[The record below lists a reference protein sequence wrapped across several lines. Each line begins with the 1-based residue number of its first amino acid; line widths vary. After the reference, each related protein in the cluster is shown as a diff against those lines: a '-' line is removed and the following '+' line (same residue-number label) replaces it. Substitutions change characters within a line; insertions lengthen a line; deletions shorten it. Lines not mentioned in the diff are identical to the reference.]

1 MKVFKNKIRFSFG
14 ITIFLIAAVFSAISF
29 FSCEVGLGGAVD
41 TQPPSITI
49 TNPPVSAVIRDNFA
63 LSGTYNDDGKIAS
76 VTALLSRTDNK
87 GKSIPLNDFTLETD
101 PDHRTGGTWTIPVK
115 VLSSSKQKL
124 IADGTYQAKITIKDT
139 SGRTTIQNTTFT
151 IDNTPPVL
159 IIQRPATDISVINE
173 DELDTF
179 GKTLSL
185 EGRAADDND
194 IDHIDVKFYSDQEKT
209 NLIHTVTLK
218 NVPLSIAL
226 DVAKWGEENHNYE
239 TIYGSDTQ
247 QGPKKLYCS
256 IEAFDSAQ
264 RYPADGSAQTDADK
278 NGNCANEYYLYNDV
292 AASSIANYKVT
303 ELYSIMSGNYTGDGS
318 RSVDDIIASVKE
330 VLDSL
335 KKDSGKFRLNPLNN
349 PTYKLSGYN
358 SMEDFITFEDSSITL
373 DIEPGLDGIALNR
386 STIKPYFYKLDN
398 SGNITGGK
406 IYPRASDYTIT
417 GAASYKIAIK
427 MTRKDQNNQRMP
439 FGKYLVGVE
448 GYDLAAPDPNE
459 LIAESLAA
467 DAKGYPI
474 DIQSVGAAPEL
485 TVNYKVNGNDVSGNI
500 ITVPKYKA
508 NSTTNSEITLNC
520 QIVSGQ
526 DIQSFQ
532 ILLDT
537 IDLNVTEANLVKD
550 TAAST
555 DDTFVYNYTK
565 TLKFTDYPSI
575 GLTASKE
582 HTITITASN
591 GSPATDRKTFMYD
604 VEGPAVEIRDVSP
617 IAYKDFDSNG
627 DPVTDATEYL
637 NGSNISFTVS
647 FTDDYTGVDKTKNKP
662 KIEFIQGGEVKSTI
676 ASNITTFPYHVSDAD
691 TTGLAQGPASIRV
704 TAYDVAGNKTVV
716 ESNFEI
722 DQSTDYP
729 VILTDDNSITN
740 TWAQISNKNDIYR
753 LNVFNQGSQF
763 LLKLIDDDGLKNYSV
778 YSVKV
783 TSDDGSETQPTEP
796 DSDANEKQIK
806 GTKTQFAWTLPK
818 DAGFYKIWLEVTDIL
833 DNKKVVGPFFVQI
846 ASGMPVMFVENETY
860 ITTVTDTSALSSN
873 AKKAPL
879 KVEITIES
887 TEGPFVIKRSET
899 TLGANDYIQ
908 DSSGNNI
915 TSVTAAAGG
924 TTKIT
929 DYYQIPSGHT
939 DGEYQI
945 KYYVTDSNG
954 NPGTKT
960 ATYKLDK
967 TQPTISS
974 FKFGTEALNE
984 NKWYQSESMELN
996 ITASDGTNSARSE
1009 ISTIEYSLDDTNW
1022 TALTKNNN
1030 VYTRTVN
1037 FVNGRNTLYLRAI
1050 DNAGNL
1056 KKYSKEVKIDVT
1068 SPEFAINHSGN
1079 YIYIN
1084 KNDAAQSLI
1093 LYGTYKDEQ
1102 SGVDELSVKID
1113 GQSATVKYY
1122 DGNAETAP
1130 DTESSYKAYSNV
1142 PDKTKIKFW
1151 RAVFTSTQLNNAFPK
1166 DAQGKVTTPTQQLL
1180 ISGKNLCNPAISILS
1195 SAIPNITVMMDIDD
1209 PYFQNIDIRSDTS
1222 KGVYKKSETQYFV
1235 GTTLGNTFTISGIAK
1250 DDTSGVQKVTC
1261 KIGDA
1266 SPVTTTTAGW
1276 SFTIDLP
1283 STDGAAKDIVLTVY
1297 DNAGNPKANSTI
1309 TVTVDNTAPKGLHLI
1324 DSKDKN
1330 LVFRI
1335 GQQDNDDI
1343 APGNA
1348 LWDNS
1353 LDKDVGGKYSH
1364 GTFGNS
1370 TTIQVRGN
1378 FEEAET
1384 ASGIA
1389 MIYYKVYSDEP
1400 ASSTNAN
1407 ETFETLKTDVLTN
1420 YTGRISP
1427 ITEQNKLA
1435 AEVRRVFYNVKQVN
1449 GAPDQSAIFE
1459 DSTQLPN
1466 SLKNGYYK
1474 YYKNIGA
1481 NFNETISGF
1490 AEGQNFLVLV
1500 AVDNV
1505 GNATVDFAKVN
1516 YNGTDTYFPCYSLN
1530 VDKQPPSSIVT
1541 RKDDGTAA
1549 SGIIYSNGTNAIK
1562 LWGTVSD
1569 TATNEDA
1576 RSGIRSFVISRD
1588 GVNTTISAI
1597 VRAVRTQADS
1607 EGNPADPAAVITL
1620 AASDPTLRIWEVNDI
1635 SSLLPST
1642 DGTVSISATATDN
1655 AGTGNTT
1662 PGVVATV
1669 TVDTTAP
1676 TITVTM
1682 PDDADASATGTQV
1695 NGTISISGT
1704 AEDNNIVSGAEA
1716 IYFKQQTAN
1725 PGAITKNTT
1734 EAQMTTAGWTK
1745 VTATGSGTSNWSF
1758 SGINTTAFADGTTW
1772 FTVAIKDV
1780 AGNLGY
1786 STPQSI
1792 DIKQDSDRP
1801 VITVS
1806 QFKKDTVTTL
1816 RIKNVYGSLSDDDG
1830 NIKKMWYWS
1839 TQGQSAPTVA
1849 PTATDNKG
1857 WTVIPVNGGSWSVDS
1872 EENDGS
1878 TTWYFAIQDNSGK
1891 IFYTNAT
1898 NSLNRPYIKYSGN
1911 DPKQDN
1917 TEGISFKYDT
1927 NPPAVT
1933 SLKLYRAA
1941 TGTTL
1946 TAAQIKT
1953 NDTDQNADN
1962 NPEWSNLSS
1971 IAFGGNYNVLYAK
1984 IEVEEGTGMKELAPA
1999 NGSTPASIPLTI
2011 SYKNSSVTYDKV
2023 ALNRSGSV
2031 YTYYVGP
2038 IVMDTEETEPHEFK
2052 VTVED
2057 DVGNKG
2063 FITRNII
2070 IDNTAPTEIS
2080 NVKPGKQEV
2089 ANGVVNFRGSMKDND
2104 NGSGIRIKKNY
2115 EGTILEQDY
2124 GVEFF
2129 IPTDTQ
2135 FNTYKNNPAGIT
2147 SDWLKPTTKG
2157 SASWEIE
2164 FDNLGTMMGYN
2175 ASTYSV
2181 SDDFDDYETIKGS
2194 NGNSGSGL
2202 YDIPVWFRLTDE
2214 VGNVGYNTAN
2224 SIRYDPNADRPSVQI
2239 TYPSHEQGKEYI
2251 QMGGTITISGMAN
2264 DDDGISAVYLQ
2275 FDMDGDGEWEN
2286 GVDVNGCPYETSG
2299 DDNVLVDIPRNAGQK
2314 GILANGT
2321 KSWYYTINVSQL
2333 SGLKFDT
2340 DGKTLNVRAIA
2351 IEKDTD
2357 KEENDYLYSAWSD
2370 TLHISVNNT
2379 IPNFTNI
2386 KLKRFGTAPTTSDVD
2401 TKTADAEQDYTPD
2414 MYLKGSETD
2423 WYFTGQ
2429 VVVSGEAKVALL
2441 TSTAAGLITKKSTDE
2456 KTMYFA
2462 IHISANNQNGG
2473 WSTNL
2478 HAEDN
2483 TTGTPNIN
2491 NYNNISI
2498 NIDSQAPEFPDTKT
2512 VNLKTEIKLYK
2523 GDYGKTELS
2532 SANKVQDS
2540 NSWFAFAG
2548 KITEAGSGFSR
2559 LAFYYE
2565 RKGAGSD
2572 TADRVYNPMEAHGAD
2587 NTANRTDL
2595 VASAQNGKVYINGE
2609 GLPALYITGATRS
2622 EENSITAAVLK
2633 NNANIRVGGLIKI
2646 GGVYRR
2652 IESIDDR
2659 DSVGKITFTP
2669 SCSKSYTTAE
2679 VIYAMVVDNTGE
2691 SREGNTIKL
2700 DDGDGM
2706 VESYQKSG
2714 TNYIWD
2720 ATISSKNI
2728 PDGPIEIHCVAFDVA
2743 GNSAHG
2749 YTTTAVSNN
2758 PPRITKVM
2766 LGTDLNSDTYYNL
2779 DKEFSPFYALEGN
2792 DTTNGT
2798 DIWNLDAKIGTEY
2811 WKAKKDLVVIPEF
2824 VGGSGTIYYT
2834 YSKNTSGTGLTE
2846 AETGSLSG
2854 TPTIAALVDSYEKI
2868 VTDAAPTTAANLSA
2882 SGDNKTGAIILKND
2896 SSTDGL
2902 GKIKTSTGE
2911 DGINVYRF
2919 SFWDSTESCTPGSTS
2934 QWTVLNATFKQDL
2947 VDNKAPTGEI
2957 TPFYWESLTKNSVYS
2972 SKANVTSVAD
2982 LEGHIELEDD
2992 LPASFTAA
3000 NGEYDNQPKVSGK
3013 IKIEGTAFDETIL
3026 DLIVVTFANKS
3037 VTATYHSDTKTWTNN
3052 NTAGTLE
3059 ISIVDDDGPTQAG
3072 HSVKWTVIADT
3083 TKVNNNSVCAN
3094 DQQINLTIYDAKPNQ
3109 ETGINYYVDI
3119 VPYITGIKTSNRTKS
3134 GLKDNNIRSA
3144 SGKYSIMY
3152 ATNTSALTF
3161 ADDFITINGFNLNP
3175 GADDIR
3181 VVSSTDVS
3189 TITVTNASGTKAT
3202 RKAAATSP
3210 YTSVSISNVIGKSGY
3225 LEIFVKN
3232 GNTNTYVRSLN
3243 NINKNDAY
3251 GTAKNSADEQLTA
3264 TNATVT
3270 DYNKAYNRE
3279 PDYYTT
3285 KNVQLTDDRYLLM
3298 FDMHTAKTPSGT
3310 DQWKDL
3316 KNAFYPVMIMNGD
3329 NPVFGYMNGS
3339 GGPDVNPGTTRG
3351 TGAGTYQ
3358 ASHAM
3363 PQRAEFDGTSGA
3375 EVYTE
3380 YLIKASAWDGM
3391 GMAVDEGGRYYNVSS
3406 YNRDEA
3412 AMSLIYDR
3420 YAELYTNQG
3429 LGWGA
3434 GTGYSNYPNGG
3445 NWSYSANNNAITLD
3459 SMNYNGGVLLGR
3471 YMYPKLIANG
3481 NSKTGIAKVY
3491 MAYYDE
3497 GTSGIAFRNF
3507 QIAAGTPSYNLS
3519 ANNISFTYNAS
3530 ITTYPRY
3537 SNTSDG
3543 TAVNVYTITGT
3554 TNYDGQYVNISGN
3567 YYKLTRTTYYE
3578 RRTTTQSYYYTVE
3591 GYTGNTSFTSNTYT
3605 LTISAP
3611 QGFTQLYSG
3620 GTDNS
3625 GDAYMQYVNFTENAN
3640 YDTSADA
3647 GRLTA
3652 VAKGSRYYD
3661 MAVTSDNHVVI
3672 VYYDED
3678 AAKLKLIYST
3688 NAIDGSSPTTT
3699 VTWATSSV
3707 IFPDYVGTY
3716 CSMTLDSSNG
3726 IHIAA
3731 FDAGEADLKYFY
3743 LPGYSSTNLTDFTID
3758 ATGSVGHWT
3767 GIAICNDSDNTELYG
3782 KPVISYFNSTE
3793 TGSRESIKVAYP
3805 KAEVG
3810 SIQTGIDANCYTT
3823 GNWEYMTVPAITPPQ
3838 GGDSKFQK
3846 VCIGFDTKGVPV
3858 LGYCATNLEFGK
3870 QLSE

>member
-115 VLSSSKQKL
+115 VLSSSNQKL

-139 SGRTTIQNTTFT
+139 SGRVTVQNTTFT
-151 IDNTPPVL
+151 IDNTPPIL

-330 VLDSL
+330 VLDNL

-358 SMEDFITFEDSSITL
+358 SMEDFITFQDSSITL

-386 STIKPYFYKLDN
+386 STIKPYFYKLDD

-406 IYPRASDYTIT
+406 IYPRTEDYTIT

-427 MTRKDQNNQRMP
+427 MTRKDNSNHSMSY
-439 FGKYLVGVE
+439 GKYLVGVE
-448 GYDLAAPDPNE
+448 GYDLASPDPNP
-459 LIAESLAA
+459 LITESLPA

-485 TVNYKVNGNDVSGNI
+485 TVSYKVNGADVSGNI
-500 ITVPKYKA
+500 ITVPKLKA
-508 NSTTNSEITLNC
+508 NGTDNSEITLNC
-520 QIVSGQ
+520 QIVSSQ
-526 DIQSFQ
+526 DIDSFK
-532 ILLDT
+532 ITLDT
-537 IDLNVTEANLVKD
+537 IDLNVTKANLVKD
-550 TAAST
+550 NAAST
-555 DDTFVYNYTK
+555 DDTFVYNFTK

-575 GLTASKE
+575 GLTESKE

-637 NGSNISFTVS
+637 NGNNISFTVS

-662 KIEFIQGGEVKSTI
+662 KIEFIQGEVVKSTI

-740 TWAQISNKNDIYR
+740 TWAQISNKNDTYR

-783 TSDDGSETQPTEP
+783 TSDDGSEAQPTEP

-806 GTKTQFAWTLPK
+806 GTKTLFAWTLPK

-860 ITTVTDTSALSSN
+860 VTTVTDTNALASN

-899 TLGANDYIQ
+899 TVGTNDYIK

-915 TSVTAAAGG
+915 TSVQATAGG

-939 DGEYQI
+939 DGEYKI

-954 NPGTKT
+954 NPGTT
-960 ATYKLDK
+960 PATYKLDK

-974 FKFGTEALNE
+974 FKFGTETLNE

-1009 ISTIEYSLDDTNW
+1009 ISTVEYSLDDTNW
-1022 TALTKNNN
+1022 TALTKQND
-1030 VYTRTVN
+1030 VYKRTVN
-1037 FVNGRNTLYLRAI
+1037 FVNGKNTLYLRVI

-1130 DTESSYKAYSNV
+1130 DTESSYKIYSV
-1142 PDKTKIKFW
+1142 VSDKSKIKFW
-1151 RAVFTSTQLNNAFPK
+1151 RAVFTSEQLNAAFPK
-1166 DAQGKVTTPTQQLL
+1166 NDKGEIPNPTQPLV
-1180 ISGKNLCNPAISILS
+1180 ISGKNLCNPAISVLS
-1195 SAIPNITVMMDIDD
+1195 SSIPNITVMMDIDD
-1209 PYFQNIDIRSDTS
+1209 PYFQNIDIKSETL
-1222 KGVYKKSETQYFV
+1222 KGVYKKSETEYFV
-1235 GTTLGNTFTISGIAK
+1235 GTTLGQTFTISGIAK
-1250 DDTSGVQKVTC
+1250 DATAGVQKVTC
-1261 KIGDA
+1261 KVGDA
-1266 SPVTTTTAGW
+1266 DPEETTSAGW
-1276 SFTIDLP
+1276 LFPIDLP
-1283 STDGAAKDIVLTVY
+1283 STDGASKDIVLTVY
-1297 DNAGNPKANSTI
+1297 DNAGNQKANSTI

-1330 LVFRI
+1330 LAFRI

-1389 MIYYKVYSDEP
+1389 MIYYKVYTDEP

-1427 ITEQNKLA
+1427 ITEQDKLA

-1449 GAPDQSAIFE
+1449 GVPDQSAIFE

-1490 AEGQNFLVLV
+1490 TEGQNFLVLV

-1505 GNATVDFAKVN
+1505 GNAAVDVAQVN

-1530 VDKQPPSSIVT
+1530 VDKQPPSNIVT

-1549 SGIIYSNGTNAIK
+1549 SGIIYSNKTNAIK

-1569 TATNEDA
+1569 TATDADA
-1576 RSGIRSFVISRD
+1576 RSGIRSFVLSRD
-1588 GVNTTISAI
+1588 GVSTTISAI
-1597 VRAVRTQADS
+1597 VRAVRTQADD

-1682 PDDADASATGTQV
+1682 PDDADASANGTQV
-1695 NGTISISGT
+1695 NGTIKITGT

-1725 PGAITKNTT
+1725 PGAVTKNTT
-1734 EAQMTTAGWTK
+1734 QAQMTSAGWTK
-1745 VTATGSGTSNWSF
+1745 VTASAAGTSNWSF

-1780 AGNLGY
+1780 AGNIAY

-1839 TQGQSAPTVA
+1839 TQGQSAPNVA
-1849 PTATDNKG
+1849 PTATDNKE
-1857 WTVIPVNGGSWSVDS
+1857 WIVIPVNGGSWSVDS

-1878 TTWYFAIQDNSGK
+1878 TTWYFAVQDNSGK

-1898 NSLNRPYIKYSGN
+1898 DSLDRPYIKYN
-1911 DPKQDN
+1911 DNAQKQDN
-1917 TEGISFKYDT
+1917 TDGISFKYDT
-1927 NPPAVT
+1927 NPPTVT

-1953 NDTDQNADN
+1953 NDTDQNAAN
-1962 NPEWSNLSS
+1962 NPEWSNLSG

-2023 ALNRSGSV
+2023 ALSRSGSE
-2031 YTYYVGP
+2031 YIYYIGP

-2080 NVKPGKQEV
+2080 NVKPGKLEV

-2104 NGSGIRIKKNY
+2104 NGSGIRIKKNS

-2129 IPTDTQ
+2129 IPTDSQ
-2135 FNTYKNNPAGIT
+2135 FETYKNNPAGIT
-2147 SDWLKPTTKG
+2147 SGWLKPTTKG

-2164 FDNLGTMMGYN
+2164 FENLGTLMGYN
-2175 ASTYSV
+2175 ASNFSV
-2181 SDDFDDYETIKGS
+2181 GEDFDGYETT
-2194 NGNSGSGL
+2194 SGSDL

-2214 VGNVGYNTAN
+2214 VGNVGYNIAN

-2275 FDMDGDGEWEN
+2275 FDMDGDGTWEN
-2286 GVDVNGCPYETSG
+2286 GAGVTGCPYETSG
-2299 DDNVLVDIPRNAGQK
+2299 DDNVLVDIPSNDGQK

-2333 SGLKFDT
+2333 SGLKYDT
-2340 DGKTLNVRAIA
+2340 DHKTLNVRAIA

-2357 KEENDYLYSAWSD
+2357 KEEDDYLYSAWSD

-2386 KLKRFGTAPTTSDVD
+2386 KLKRFATAPTAADVD
-2401 TKTADAEQDYTPD
+2401 TKGADAEQDYTPD

-2429 VVVSGEAKVALL
+2429 VVVSGEAKVSLL
-2441 TSTAAGLITKKSTDE
+2441 TSTAIGLITKKSADE
-2456 KTMYFA
+2456 KIMYFA
-2462 IHISANNQNGG
+2462 IPISANNQNGG

-2478 HAEDN
+2478 HTEDN
-2483 TTGTPNIN
+2483 TTGTPNVN

-2498 NIDSQAPEFPDTKT
+2498 NIDSQAPEFSDTKT
-2512 VNLKTEIKLYK
+2512 VNSKTEIKLYK

-2540 NSWFAFAG
+2540 NSWFTFAG
-2548 KITEAGSGFSR
+2548 KITETGSGFSR

-2565 RKGAGSD
+2565 RKGAGND
-2572 TADRVYNPMEAHGAD
+2572 TADRVYNPMEAHGTN

-2633 NNANIRVGGLIKI
+2633 NNANVRVGGLVKI

-2659 DSVGKITFTP
+2659 DTDGKITFTP
-2669 SCSKSYTTAE
+2669 SCSKSYTTVE
-2679 VIYAMVVDNTGE
+2679 VIYAMVIDNTGE

-2749 YTTTAVSNN
+2749 YTTTSVSNN

-2779 DKEFSPFYALEGN
+2779 DKEFSSFYALEGN

-2811 WKAKKDLVVIPEF
+2811 WKAKKDLIVIPEF

-2868 VTDAAPTTAANLSA
+2868 VTDAAPTIAAPLSA

-2934 QWTVLNATFKQDL
+2934 QWTVLNATFRQDL

-3083 TKVNNNSVCAN
+3083 TKVNTNSVCAN

-3144 SGKYSIMY
+3144 SGKYSIMN
-3152 ATNTSALTF
+3152 AANTSAATY
-3161 ADDFITINGFNLNP
+3161 AADFIEINGFNLNP
-3175 GADDIR
+3175 DANGIR
-3181 VVSSTDVS
+3181 VVSSADAS
-3189 TITVTNASGTKAT
+3189 TITVTNGSGTKAT
-3202 RKAAATSP
+3202 RNAAAVSP

-3251 GTAKNSADEQLTA
+3251 GTAKNASGVQLTN
-3264 TNATVT
+3264 TNAQVT
-3270 DYNKAYNRE
+3270 DYSKGYNRE

-3298 FDMHTAKTPSGT
+3298 FDMHTARTPSGKNT
-3310 DQWKDL
+3310 WKDL
-3316 KNAFYPVMIMNGD
+3316 KNAYYPVMVMNGD

-3339 GGPDVNPGTTRG
+3339 GGPSNDTGTEAG
-3351 TGAGTYQ
+3351 TGAGGYYP
-3358 ASHAM
+3358 SHAM
-3363 PQRAEFDGTSGA
+3363 PQRAEFNGSSGA
-3375 EVYTE
+3375 EIYTE
-3380 YLIKASAWDGM
+3380 YLIKASAWDAM
-3391 GMAVDEGGRYYNVSS
+3391 GMAVDEGGRYYNITS
-3406 YNRDEA
+3406 YNRDA
-3412 AMSLIYDR
+3412 ATMSLIYDR
-3420 YAELYTNQG
+3420 YAELYNYTTTRPAATYYYG

-3434 GTGYSNYPNGG
+3434 GTGYSDYDDYNG
-3445 NWSYSANNNAITLD
+3445 NRSYSTGNNAITLD
-3459 SMNYNGGVLLGR
+3459 SMNYGDGVLLGR
-3471 YMYPKLIANG
+3471 YMYPKLIAKG
-3481 NSKTGIAKVY
+3481 NSKTGAAKIY
-3491 MAYYDE
+3491 MAYYDD
-3497 GTSGIAFRNF
+3497 GTGQIAFRNF
-3507 QIAAGTPSYNLS
+3507 QLGKTVSGT
-3519 ANNISFTYNAS
+3519 ANALDSTHKDKNG
-3530 ITTYPRY
+3530 TTYEQK
-3537 SNTSDG
+3537 
-3543 TAVNVYTITGT
+3543 I
-3554 TNYDGQYVNISGN
+3554 
-3567 YYKLTRTTYYE
+3567 
-3578 RRTTTQSYYYTVE
+3578 
-3591 GYTGNTSFTSNTYT
+3591 
-3605 LTISAP
+3605 
-3611 QGFTQLYSG
+3611 
-3620 GTDNS
+3620 
-3625 GDAYMQYVNFTENAN
+3625 NFTENSSNPTAN
-3640 YDTSADA
+3640 ATKPQSIAYNI
-3647 GRLTA
+3647 GRLEA
-3652 VAKGSRYYD
+3652 VSSASKYYD
-3661 MAVTSDNHVVI
+3661 MVITSDNHVVI
-3672 VYYDED
+3672 VYYDENNSC
-3678 AAKLKLIYST
+3678 LKLIYST
-3688 NAIDGSSPTTT
+3688 NAVDGSSPTAT
-3699 VTWATSSV
+3699 VDWTPSSV
-3707 IFPDYVGTY
+3707 SFPSYTGNYV
-3716 CSMTLDSSNG
+3716 SMAIDSSNG

-3731 FDAGEADLKYFY
+3731 FDASDADLKYFY
-3743 LPGYSSTNLTDFTID
+3743 LPSYSSTTLTNLTVD
-3758 ATGSVGHWT
+3758 AAGSVGQWT
-3767 GIAICNDSDNTELYG
+3767 GIAICNDSDNAELYG
-3782 KPVISYFNSTE
+3782 KPVISYYNSTE
-3793 TGSRESIKVAYP
+3793 TGTRESIKYAYP
-3805 KAEVG
+3805 NAAIG
-3810 SIQTGIDANCYTT
+3810 SIQTGIDANGYTT

-3846 VCIGFDTKGVPV
+3846 VCLGFDTNGIPV

>member
-1 MKVFKNKIRFSFG
+1 MKIFKNKIRFSFG
-14 ITIFLIAAVFSAISF
+14 ITIFLIAAVLSAISF

-49 TNPPVSAVIRDNFA
+49 TNPPVSEVIRDNFA

-87 GKSIPLNDFTLETD
+87 GTSIFIDDFTLENDTEN
-101 PDHRTGGTWTIPVK
+101 RGGGTWSIPVNT
-115 VLSSSKQKL
+115 LSSSNEKL
-124 IADGTYQAKITIKDT
+124 IADGTYQAKITITDA
-139 SGRTTIQNTTFT
+139 SGRVTIQNTTFT

-159 IIQRPATDISVINE
+159 IIQRPATDISVINV
-173 DELDTF
+173 DELDIF

-194 IDHIDVKFYSDQEKT
+194 IDHIDVKFYSDPDKT
-209 NLIHTVTLK
+209 VLIHTVTLK

-226 DVAKWGEENHNYE
+226 DVAKWGEENQNYE
-239 TIYGSDTQ
+239 TIYGSTTQ
-247 QGPKKLYCS
+247 QGAKTLYCS
-256 IEAFDSAQ
+256 IEAYDSAK
-264 RYPADGSAQTDADK
+264 RYPIDGSAQTDADK
-278 NGNCANEYYLYNDV
+278 NGNCTNEYYLYNDV
-292 AASSIANYKVT
+292 AGSSIANYKVT

-318 RSVDDIIASVKE
+318 RSVDDIITSVKE
-330 VLDSL
+330 VLNNL
-335 KKDSGKFRLNPLNN
+335 KKESGKFRLNPLNN

-358 SMEDFITFEDSSITL
+358 SMEDFITFQDSSITL

-386 STIKPYFYKLDN
+386 SRIKPYFYKLDD

-406 IYPRASDYTIT
+406 IYPRTEDYTIT

-427 MTRKDQNNQRMP
+427 MTRKDNSNHSMSY
-439 FGKYLVGVE
+439 GKYLVGVE
-448 GYDLAAPDPNE
+448 GYDLASPDPNP
-459 LIAESLAA
+459 LITESLPA

-485 TVNYKVNGNDVSGNI
+485 TVSYKVNGADVSGNI
-500 ITVPKYKA
+500 ITVPKLKA
-508 NSTTNSEITLNC
+508 NGTDNSEITLNC
-520 QIVSGQ
+520 QIVSSQ
-526 DIQSFQ
+526 DIDSFK
-532 ILLDT
+532 ITLDT
-537 IDLNVTEANLVKD
+537 IDLNVTKANLVKD
-550 TAAST
+550 NAAST
-555 DDTFVYNYTK
+555 EDTFVYNYTK
-565 TLKFTDYPSI
+565 TLKFSDYPAI
-575 GLTASKE
+575 GLTESKE

-637 NGSNISFTVS
+637 NGNNISFTVS

-662 KIEFIQGGEVKSTI
+662 KIEFIQGGVVKSTI

-691 TTGLAQGPASIRV
+691 TTGLNQGPAKIRV
-704 TAYDVAGNKTVV
+704 TAYDVAGNKTIV
-716 ESNFEI
+716 ESEFEI

-740 TWAQISNKNDIYR
+740 TWAQISNKNDTYR

-783 TSDDGSETQPTEP
+783 TSDDGSEAQPTEP

-860 ITTVTDTSALSSN
+860 ITTVTDTSALSAN

-1084 KNDAAQSLI
+1084 KNDATQSLI

-1122 DGNAETAP
+1122 DGNAATAP

-1330 LVFRI
+1330 LAFRI

-1389 MIYYKVYSDEP
+1389 MIYYKVYANEP

-1427 ITEQNKLA
+1427 ITEQAKLE

-1449 GAPDQSAIFE
+1449 GAPDESKIFGG
-1459 DSTQLPN
+1459 TQLPN

-1474 YYKNIGA
+1474 YYKTIGA

-1490 AEGQNFLVLV
+1490 TEGQNFLVLV

-1505 GNATVDFAKVN
+1505 GNAAVDVAQVN

-1530 VDKQPPSSIVT
+1530 VDKQPPSNIVT

-1549 SGIIYSNGTNAIK
+1549 SGIIYSNKTNAIK

-1569 TATNEDA
+1569 TATDADA
-1576 RSGIRSFVISRD
+1576 RSGIRSFVLSRD
-1588 GVNTTISAI
+1588 GVSTTISAI
-1597 VRAVRTQADS
+1597 VREVRNQADD

-1682 PDDADASATGTQV
+1682 PDDADASANGTQV
-1695 NGTISISGT
+1695 NGTIKITGT

-1725 PGAITKNTT
+1725 PGAVTKNTT
-1734 EAQMTTAGWTK
+1734 QAQMTSAGWTK
-1745 VTATGSGTSNWSF
+1745 VTASAAGTSNWSF

-1780 AGNLGY
+1780 AGNIAY

-1839 TQGQSAPTVA
+1839 TQGQSAPNVA
-1849 PTATDNKG
+1849 PTATDNKD

-1878 TTWYFAIQDNSGK
+1878 TTWYFAVQDNSGK

-1898 NSLNRPYIKYSGN
+1898 DSLNRPYIIYN
-1911 DPKQDN
+1911 DNAQKQDN
-1917 TEGISFKYDT
+1917 TDGISFKYDT
-1927 NPPAVT
+1927 NPPTVT

-1953 NDTDQNADN
+1953 NDTDQNAAN
-1962 NPEWSNLSS
+1962 NPEWSNLSG

-2023 ALNRSGSV
+2023 ALSRSGSE
-2031 YTYYVGP
+2031 YIYYVGP

-2104 NGSGIRIKKNY
+2104 NGSGIRIKKNS

-2129 IPTDTQ
+2129 IPTDQQ
-2135 FNTYKNNPAGIT
+2135 FQTYKNNPQGIT
-2147 SDWLKPTTKG
+2147 SGWLKPTTKG

-2164 FDNLGTMMGYN
+2164 FENLGTLMGYN
-2175 ASTYSV
+2175 SSTYSV
-2181 SDDFDDYETIKGS
+2181 SADYDDYETIKPTQ
-2194 NGNSGSGL
+2194 NSAGSGL

-2214 VGNVGYNTAN
+2214 VGNVGYNTEN

-2275 FDMDGDGEWEN
+2275 FDMDGDGSWEN
-2286 GVDVNGCPYETSG
+2286 GVNVTGCPYETSG
-2299 DDNVLVDIPRNAGQK
+2299 DDSVLVDIPRNAGQK

-2333 SGLKFDT
+2333 SGLKYDT
-2340 DGKTLNVRAIA
+2340 DHKTLNVRAIA

-2357 KEENDYLYSAWSD
+2357 KAEQDYLYSAWSD

-2386 KLKRFGTAPTTSDVD
+2386 KLKRFATAPTAADVD
-2401 TKTADAEQDYTPD
+2401 TKGADAEQNYTPD
-2414 MYLKGSETD
+2414 MYLKGSEHD

-2429 VVVSGEAKVALL
+2429 VVVSGEAKVARLD
-2441 TSTAAGLITKKSTDE
+2441 STATGLITKKSTDE

-2462 IHISANNQNGG
+2462 IPISANNQNGG
-2473 WSTNL
+2473 WTTNL
-2478 HAEDN
+2478 HTEDN
-2483 TTGTPNIN
+2483 TTGTPNVN

-2498 NIDSQAPEFPDTKT
+2498 NIDSQAPEFSDIKT
-2512 VNLKTEIKLYK
+2512 VNSKTEIKLYK

-2540 NSWFAFAG
+2540 NSWFTFAG
-2548 KITEAGSGFSR
+2548 KISEAGSGFSR
-2559 LAFYYE
+2559 LVFYYE

-2572 TADRVYNPMEAHGAD
+2572 TADRVYNPMEAHGTNNA
-2587 NTANRTDL
+2587 ANRTNL
-2595 VASAQNGKVYINGE
+2595 VTTAQNGAVYINDE
-2609 GLPALYITGATRS
+2609 SLPALYIANATRS
-2622 EENSITAAVLK
+2622 EENSITADYLK
-2633 NNANIRVGGLIKI
+2633 NNANVRVGGLVKI

-2659 DSVGKITFTP
+2659 DTDGKITFTP
-2669 SCSKSYTTAE
+2669 SCSKSYTTVE
-2679 VIYAMVVDNTGE
+2679 VIYAMVIDNTGE

-2743 GNSAHG
+2743 GNNAHG

-2766 LGTDLNSDTYYNL
+2766 LGTDLNADGKYVLESEFTTY
-2779 DKEFSPFYALEGN
+2779 YALEDN
-2792 DTTNGT
+2792 DTTKGT
-2798 DIWNLDAKIGTEY
+2798 DKWDLDAKIGTEY
-2811 WKAKKDLVVIPEF
+2811 WKTKKDLVVIPEF
-2824 VGGSGTIYYT
+2824 VGGSGTIYYK
-2834 YSKNTSGTGLTE
+2834 YSKSYGDSPTGLAE
-2846 AETGSLSG
+2846 AETGSLTG
-2854 TPTIAALVDSYEKI
+2854 TATIAALKESDTSI
-2868 VTDAAPTTAANLSA
+2868 VSSANLNAAATLSA

-2896 SSTDGL
+2896 TSTDGL
-2902 GKIKTSTGE
+2902 GKIKTGAGE
-2911 DGINVYRF
+2911 DKVNIYRF
-2919 SFWDSTESCTPGSTS
+2919 SFWDSTESCTPGSDS
-2934 QWTVLNATFKQDL
+2934 QWAVLNATFMQDL
-2947 VDNKAPTGEI
+2947 TDGKAPTGTI

-2972 SKANVTSVAD
+2972 SKASVTSVAD
-2982 LEGHIELEDD
+2982 LEGHIELEND
-2992 LPASFTAA
+2992 LPASFTASS
-3000 NGEYDNQPKVSGK
+3000 GEYDKDPKVSGK
-3013 IKIEGTAFDETIL
+3013 IKIEGTAYDETRL
-3026 DLIVVTFANKS
+3026 GSIVVYFANKS
-3037 VTATYHSDTKTWTNN
+3037 VTATYDSTNKNWTNN
-3052 NTAGTLE
+3052 NTDGTIE
-3059 ISIVDDDGPTQAG
+3059 ISVEDDEGPTQAG

-3083 TKVNNNSVCAN
+3083 SKVNKDSVCAN
-3094 DQQINLTIYDAKPNQ
+3094 DQLINLTITDAKPNQ
-3109 ETGINYYVDI
+3109 ASAANYTVDI

-3134 GLKDNNIRSA
+3134 GLKNNNIRSA
-3144 SGKYSIMY
+3144 SGKYSIMN
-3152 ATNTSALTF
+3152 AANTSAATY
-3161 ADDFITINGFNLNP
+3161 AADFIEINGFNLNP
-3175 GADDIR
+3175 DANGIR
-3181 VVSSTDVS
+3181 VVSSADAS
-3189 TITVTNASGTKAT
+3189 TITVTNGSGTKAT
-3202 RKAAATSP
+3202 RNAAAVSP

-3225 LEIFVKN
+3225 LEVFVNN
-3232 GNTNTYVRSLN
+3232 GDVTNSYVRSLN

-3251 GTAKNSADEQLTA
+3251 GTAKNSSGIQLAADTA
-3264 TNATVT
+3264 SVT
-3270 DYNKAYNRE
+3270 DYSNAYNRE

-3298 FDMHTAKTPSGT
+3298 FDMHTARTPSGKNT
-3310 DQWKDL
+3310 WKDL
-3316 KNAFYPVMIMNGD
+3316 KNAYYPVMVMNGD

-3339 GGPDVNPGTTRG
+3339 GGPSNDTGTEAG
-3351 TGAGTYQ
+3351 TGAGGYYP
-3358 ASHAM
+3358 SHAM
-3363 PQRAEFDGTSGA
+3363 PQRAEFNGSSGA
-3375 EVYTE
+3375 EIYTE
-3380 YLIKASAWDGM
+3380 YLIKASAWDAM
-3391 GMAVDEGGRYYNVSS
+3391 GMAVDEGGRYYNITS
-3406 YNRDEA
+3406 YNRDA
-3412 AMSLIYDR
+3412 ATMSLIYDR
-3420 YAELYTNQG
+3420 YAELYNYTTTRPAATYYYG

-3434 GTGYSNYPNGG
+3434 GTGYSDYDDYNG
-3445 NWSYSANNNAITLD
+3445 NRSYSTGNNAITLD
-3459 SMNYNGGVLLGR
+3459 SMNYGDGVLLGR
-3471 YMYPKLIANG
+3471 YMYPKLIAKG
-3481 NSKTGIAKVY
+3481 NSKTGAAKIY
-3491 MAYYDE
+3491 MAYYDD
-3497 GTSGIAFRNF
+3497 GTGQIAFRNF
-3507 QIAAGTPSYNLS
+3507 QLGKTVSGT
-3519 ANNISFTYNAS
+3519 ANALDSTHKDKNG
-3530 ITTYPRY
+3530 TTYEQK
-3537 SNTSDG
+3537 
-3543 TAVNVYTITGT
+3543 I
-3554 TNYDGQYVNISGN
+3554 
-3567 YYKLTRTTYYE
+3567 
-3578 RRTTTQSYYYTVE
+3578 
-3591 GYTGNTSFTSNTYT
+3591 
-3605 LTISAP
+3605 
-3611 QGFTQLYSG
+3611 
-3620 GTDNS
+3620 
-3625 GDAYMQYVNFTENAN
+3625 NFTENSSNPTAN
-3640 YDTSADA
+3640 ATKPQSIAYNI
-3647 GRLTA
+3647 GRLEA
-3652 VAKGSRYYD
+3652 VSSASKYYD
-3661 MAVTSDNHVVI
+3661 MVITSDNHVVI
-3672 VYYDED
+3672 VYYDENNSC
-3678 AAKLKLIYST
+3678 LKLIYST
-3688 NAIDGSSPTTT
+3688 NAVDGSSPTAT
-3699 VTWATSSV
+3699 VDWTPSSV
-3707 IFPDYVGTY
+3707 SFPSYTGNYV
-3716 CSMTLDSSNG
+3716 SMAIDSSNG

-3731 FDAGEADLKYFY
+3731 FDASDADLKYFY
-3743 LPGYSSTNLTDFTID
+3743 LPSYSSTTLTNLTVD
-3758 ATGSVGHWT
+3758 AAGSVGQWT
-3767 GIAICNDSDNTELYG
+3767 GIAICNDSDNAELYG
-3782 KPVISYFNSTE
+3782 KPVISYYNSTE
-3793 TGSRESIKVAYP
+3793 TGTRESIKYAYP
-3805 KAEVG
+3805 NAAIG
-3810 SIQTGIDANCYTT
+3810 SIQTGIDANGYTT

-3846 VCIGFDTKGVPV
+3846 VCLGFDTNGIPV

-3870 QLSE
+3870 QLGE